1 MWHICHIMISYTLTK
16 EESSKII
23 GNKVRQ
29 LRLQKN
35 LTLEILAIEAN
46 MEYKQLSRIEL
57 GKINTTVFQ
66 IIKIAKA
73 LEVTAAEII
82 GVLHL
87 L

>member
-1 MWHICHIMISYTLTK
+1 MSITK
-16 EESSKII
+16 EDSSKII

-29 LRLQKN
+29 LRLKKN
-35 LTLEILAIEAN
+35 MTLEFLAMEAN

-66 IIKIAKA
+66 IIKLAKA
-73 LEVTAAEII
+73 LEVNAAEII

-87 L
+87 V

>member
-1 MWHICHIMISYTLTK
+1 MSITK
-16 EESSKII
+16 EDSSKII

-29 LRLQKN
+29 LRLKKKM
-35 LTLEILAIEAN
+35 TLEFLAMEAN

-57 GKINTTVFQ
+57 GKINTTVYQ
-66 IIKIAKA
+66 IIKIASA

-87 L
+87 A